1 MTSFCLHYFR
11 QPDKTKVIYIIQTDL
26 KGRIPIKLIESA
38 LPTMQLSFFSSVR
51 KAIKDGMLDK
61 WTSVSIS
68 VSHPYTYIC
77 HSSHVTVTWLHNS
90 FCIPTLYHDSNLHHS
105 QQYLLYYTCTVH
117 IFIRDFFHLEALNF
131 DKRWNS
137 CLRDRCHSSA
147 PLRSSVV
154 PSRLCP
160 ASIPPALHHKTTH
173 CNSQVVWEWVLIMG
187 K

>member
-77 HSSHVTVTWLHNS
+77 HNSHVTVTWLHNS
-90 FCIPTLYHDSNLHHS
+90 FCQMHSYTISWFKFTSQSAVFIVLYVYSSYFYQRFLPLGS
-105 QQYLLYYTCTVH
+105 
-117 IFIRDFFHLEALNF
+117 LEFWQEVKFLF
-131 DKRWNS
+131 EGS
-137 CLRDRCHSSA
+137 LS
-147 PLRSSVV
+147 
-154 PSRLCP
+154 
-160 ASIPPALHHKTTH
+160 
-173 CNSQVVWEWVLIMG
+173 
-187 K
+187 